1 MYHFFK
7 FNDRIYETTGI
18 AGVNVSDHK
27 IMFQRVVSKL
37 KPITNH
43 IAVIWG
49 RDSNNIKNLTEES
62 IYQLMNNEKVLLQLA
77 QLPNY

>member
-7 FNDRIYETTGI
+7 FSDQIYETTGI

-43 IAVIWG
+43 IAVIWD
-49 RDSNNIKNLTEES
+49 RNSNNIKNLTEES
-62 IYQLMNNEKVLLQLA
+62 IYQLINNEKVLLQLA

>member
-1 MYHFFK
+1 
-7 FNDRIYETTGI
+7 
-18 AGVNVSDHK
+18 
-27 IMFQRVVSKL
+27 MFQRVVSKL

-43 IAVIWG
+43 IAVIWD